1 MKFKNLKKPI
11 AILMT
16 LALIIGVFSISFVAS
31 AEGNFYY
38 DEEVTIGSETAMNI
52 DNWNVIEGPTT
63 IRAISDTSIH
73 LKAEIGGNGS
83 VLVDR
88 IQAKTP
94 ANARITAVN
103 FTVVT
108 QAISKKY
115 PLEFIYDYNG
125 LGDYKALGLV
135 GNKTSSDTIYGR
147 TQLTGTNQG
156 STVVS
161 STSWDKGS
169 KHGKNWRNTFKVNF
183 KYNYAA
189 DGTITASI
197 SIVKTSGSGE
207 VATLTNFN
215 IGEVSNP
222 CVILSGGSKTKSSTA
237 AMDYNTET
245 DYGRYSEIS
254 YSYQPA
260 IDMTSEIEAFKTSYP
275 ITALADVNAE
285 NAIECGKAAN
295 KAIEAYA
302 ALTDEKI
309 KEALSDYA
317 QEAQRIVEKV
327 EIINS
332 GCYAEDF
339 SDSTLFEDVSV
350 LTGTQVRGGTATN
363 TFVNNTYS
371 YENGVMKFV
380 QTTGVDSLA
389 NSLKG
394 TNVKMVQPLN
404 DSREISKVTAKI
416 ALSGGGK
423 WNPFKMNLGKAG
435 SADEYH
441 GIELYYSVNSE
452 TGLLTSLNFRV
463 ARPNANAS
471 TDNDATATSET
482 ILATKAPDIN
492 NSATYFNL
500 EYIISAA
507 GRPTAKLYA
516 ADGTT
521 LLAKVA
527 ISDTNKL
534 FVYSGTNTIGFG
546 SLGLTAGYVDDLK
559 VWYDGSETFVA
570 PTMDGASIATTANVG
585 EQDLRFQASYDPNAT
600 VSGNFKA
607 VEYGMLVMTA
617 AKMPSTNELT
627 MAAVGKEELNVIVGK
642 KNLADGETLPSTYYL
657 ELNGSGTLT
666 AFNATIE
673 TIVGK
678 RFVARAYVAYQD
690 TVTGHIY
697 YVYSDN
703 ENEKGTKDGQAS
715 KSVISVAKAIAQN
728 VIANG
733 AVDDGTIAGIISQTT
748 TTTALQREQLLT
760 FICNNKDKVV
770 A

>member
-1 MKFKNLKKPI
+1 MKKISIKKTLSIILSLAMMIGLIVMPI
-11 AILMT
+11 GTQA
-16 LALIIGVFSISFVAS
+16 VSYF
-31 AEGNFYY
+31 
-38 DEEVTIGSETAMNI
+38 EE
-52 DNWNVIEGPTT
+52 TT
-63 IRAISDTSIH
+63 INFSEEN
-73 LKAEIGGNGS
+73 KMNAENWTVIDGDADNASHVTFNNSTVKLGITYVTGGGYE
-83 VLVDR
+83 VGR
-88 IQAKTP
+88 IQAKGIP
-94 ANARITAVN
+94 EGSRITEVSYK
-103 FTVVT
+103 VVT
-108 QAISKKY
+108 AAEQTKRC
-115 PLEFIYDYNG
+115 LELIYDYTSLNSYYAIGISGNTTNSQYVYKRTATTGDNRGTRLSPGHSTAAASQSRIGTFNIKFTYTYDKNG
-125 LGDYKALGLV
+125 IATCTL
-135 GNKTSSDTIYGR
+135 TSS
-147 TQLTGTNQG
+147 N
-156 STVVS
+156 S
-161 STSWDKGS
+161 
-169 KHGKNWRNTFKVNF
+169 
-183 KYNYAA
+183 NY
-189 DGTITASI
+189 
-197 SIVKTSGSGE
+197 SGE
-207 VATLTNFN
+207 ITVNLGTVT
-215 IGEVSNP
+215 NP
-222 CVILSGGSKTKSSTA
+222 CVILSGGTKAGTNPKNTYG
-237 AMDYNTET
+237 DYRNIVVKYETE
-245 DYGRYSEIS
+245 IN
-254 YSYQPA
+254 
-260 IDMTSEIEAFKTSYP
+260 IDADVNAFKTSYP

-380 QTTGVDSLA
+380 QTTGVNSLA
-389 NSLKG
+389 SSLKG

-463 ARPNANAS
+463 TRPNANAS
-471 TDNDATATSET
+471 TNNDDTATSET